1 MKMDS
6 KLNWFG
12 RFLKRIA
19 PVAVLTAA
27 LSFSA
32 WSLFF
37 VSRHLGAPI
46 PVAVVVSTIF
56 DGGAVYLA
64 DLAADHTREGD
75 SGFGPRMCVW
85 ILALASA
92 WLNRLHAVYGH
103 YPTSSELLWMAP
115 PIVAVVIYD
124 FTIRFLHRKTLR
136 ATGRIP
142 SAMPRFDTASW
153 VLFPIKTMKD
163 FRKVITFRRD
173 VTTSLATGQLLPG
186 TAGPLGVTAATLGQ
200 LPAGIT
206 PEPRDVRDWA
216 RRSGLNVA
224 KTGPVSPEITA
235 QYLRAL
241 AAGNAAPIGELG
253 QGGEPDSDQVADV
266 PGPRGEFAESTN
278 AEVDAAFRAVNGHKP
293 TDRES
298 LS

>member
-1 MKMDS
+1 MNS
-6 KLNWFG
+6 IG

-19 PVAVLTAA
+19 PVAVLASA

-32 WSLFF
+32 WSLYF
-37 VSRHLGAPI
+37 VSRHLGAPV

-56 DGGAVYLA
+56 DGGALYLA
-64 DLAADHTREGD
+64 DLSADHTREGD

-115 PIVAVVIYD
+115 PIVAVIIYD
-124 FTIRFLHRKTLR
+124 LTLRFIHRKTLR

-142 SAMPRFDTASW
+142 SSMTRFDTLSW
-153 VLFPIKTMKD
+153 FIFPIKTFKD
-163 FRKVITFRRD
+163 LRNLVEYRRNRAML
-173 VTTSLATGQLLPG
+173 LATGQLMPG
-186 TAGPLGVTAATLGQ
+186 TGDQSGRTGDQIGRTGEQLALTA
-200 LPAGIT
+200 PN
-206 PEPRDVRDWA
+206 PRDVRTWA
-216 RRSGLNVA
+216 LTAGVPVGKNGPIPAHIESMYREDMSRR
-224 KTGPVSPEITA
+224 
-235 QYLRAL
+235 RAL
-241 AAGNAAPIGELG
+241 AAADG
-253 QGGEPDSDQVADV
+253 QEGEPDSDPAPEPEPVHLADV
-266 PGPRGEFAESTN
+266 PRPRALQ
-278 AEVDAAFRAVNGHKP
+278 AVNGHKP